1 MFFINYINNDL
12 GGGNMK
18 LNKELGFIREYPD
31 PVNFPESK
39 ISEISFFIYQELI
52 NGLRNYF
59 KSSSF
64 YINKDGV
71 IFIDNILLTNK
82 NNPVYYFAEKLRD
95 VKNKLFIDDLFIL
108 LGSGGVEF
116 IDFLDGPFI
125 RTYNNYNYFVRYYAF
140 AFGTDHIK
148 HFEVIGTILEY
159 IEKTKVL
166 VDKGVGAKLI
176 NKAIC
181 LGLKLIEMFN
191 PIQSM
196 KVIQLY
202 YFYGLGNIADH
213 ISNIYFNRLSK
224 RFKKF
229 YEANNISYIKKAV
242 ELMIDLERVRINIS
256 DIYLNSY
263 NNLKEEVE
271 KLRSYM
277 SKLQKR

>member
-1 MFFINYINNDL
+1 
-12 GGGNMK
+12 
-18 LNKELGFIREYPD
+18 
-31 PVNFPESK
+31 
-39 ISEISFFIYQELI
+39 
-52 NGLRNYF
+52 
-59 KSSSF
+59 
-64 YINKDGV
+64 
-71 IFIDNILLTNK
+71 K

-140 AFGTDHIK
+140 AFGTDDIK

-224 RFKKF
+224 RFK
-229 YEANNISYIKKAV
+229 
-242 ELMIDLERVRINIS
+242 
-256 DIYLNSY
+256 
-263 NNLKEEVE
+263 
-271 KLRSYM
+271 
-277 SKLQKR
+277 